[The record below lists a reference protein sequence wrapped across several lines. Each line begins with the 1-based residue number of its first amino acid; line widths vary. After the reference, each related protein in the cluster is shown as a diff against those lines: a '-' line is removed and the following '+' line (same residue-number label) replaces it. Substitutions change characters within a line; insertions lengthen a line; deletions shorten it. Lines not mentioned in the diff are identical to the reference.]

1 MTGALRLTCHCG
13 AVELSVRLVPGGLAS
28 ARRCDCSYC
37 RRRGT
42 AVASVA
48 LPDLTVLRGAD
59 HLTLYRFGTGTAEHY
74 FCRTCGIHTHHRRRS
89 NPNEYGVNIGALDG
103 VNPATLGPIPWFDGV
118 NHPSD
123 RLTPDRPPA

>member
-1 MTGALRLTCHCG
+1 MTDPLRLTCHCG
-13 AVELSVRLVPGGLAS
+13 AVELAVRLKDGLAT

-42 AVASVA
+42 AVASVSLA
-48 LPDLTVLRGAD
+48 DLTIVKGAD
-59 HLTLYRFGTGTAEHY
+59 SLTLYQFGTKTARHW
-74 FCRTCGIHTHHRRRS
+74 FCRTCGIHTHHQRRS

-103 VNPATLGPIPWFDGV
+103 VNPSTLGPIPWADGV

-123 RLTPDRPPA
+123 R

>member
-1 MTGALRLTCHCG
+1 MAEAMRLTCHCG
-13 AVELSVRLVPGGLAS
+13 AVELAVHLSDGLAT

-48 LPDLTVLRGAD
+48 LPDLTVLRGAEA
-59 HLTLYRFGTGTAEHY
+59 LTLYQFGTGTARHW
-74 FCRTCGIHTHHRRRS
+74 FCRICGIHTHHQRRS
-89 NPNEYGVNIGALDG
+89 NPQEYGVNIGALDG
-103 VNPATLGPIPWFDGV
+103 VNPASLGPIPWADGV

-123 RLTPDRPPA
+123 RAGRKDG